1 MYDDFDFGKY
11 LADLGGSDEL
21 PPAVKKAT
29 NTEKYPCEHCNGT
42 GNWVGGR
49 NRNGERKCFACKGSG
64 YFKTSAFDRKK
75 ARTQRTASKARKL
88 TQTQEAFTEA
98 HPDLIKTLRSYVSWN
113 DFAGSLVGQFET
125 RGSLSDNQVAT
136 ATAMIAKTNASRAA
150 REEAQAKT
158 SVEVD
163 LTPIRTMFEKVHLA
177 GYRKPVYRADN
188 ITITRAPDHGRNAG
202 ALYIKTA
209 EGDYAG
215 KIIDNNFR
223 PTASADDD
231 LKAALLKV
239 AADPQAAA
247 VDYGRRSGQC
257 ACCGRPLT
265 NALSVELGI
274 GPICRDNW
282 F

>member
-1 MYDDFDFGKY
+1 MNDDFDLGSY
-11 LADLGGSDEL
+11 LDDLGGSDEL
-21 PPAVKKAT
+21 PPAVKST

-49 NRNGERKCFACKGSG
+49 NRNGERKCFACKGAG
-64 YFKTSAFDRKK
+64 YFKTSTYDRKK
-75 ARTQRTASKARKL
+75 ARSQRKTSQARKL
-88 TQTQEAFTEA
+88 TEAQEDFAEA
-98 HPDLIKTLRSYVSWN
+98 HPDLIDTLRSYVSWN
-113 DFAGSLVGQFET
+113 EFAGSLVGQFEQ
-125 RGSLSDNQVAT
+125 RGSLSDNQVAS

-150 REEAQAKT
+150 REEAQANT

-163 LTPIRTMFEKVHLA
+163 LAPIKQMFEKVHQA
-177 GYRKPVYRADN
+177 GYRKPVYRADG

-202 ALYIKTA
+202 ALYVKTD

-215 KIIDNNFR
+215 KIIDNRFR

-247 VDYGRRSGQC
+247 VDYGKRSGQC
-257 ACCGRPLT
+257 ACCGRALT

>member
-1 MYDDFDFGKY
+1 MNDDFDLGSY
-11 LADLGGSDEL
+11 LDDLGGSDEL
-21 PPAVKKAT
+21 PPAVKST
-29 NTEKYPCEHCNGT
+29 NTERFPCEHCNGT

-75 ARTQRTASKARKL
+75 ARAQRTASKARKL
-88 TQTQEAFTEA
+88 TEAQEAFEEMY
-98 HPDLIKTLRSYVSWN
+98 PDLIRTLRSYVAWN
-113 DFAGSLVGQFET
+113 DFAGSLVGQFEE
-125 RGSLSDNQVAT
+125 RGSLSDKQVAS

-150 REEAQAKT
+150 RDEAHGN
-158 SVEVD
+158 VEVE
-163 LTPIRTMFEKVHLA
+163 LTAIRIMFERVHNA
-177 GYRKPVYRADN
+177 GYRKPVYRADG

-202 ALYIKTA
+202 ALYVKT
-209 EGDYAG
+209 EDGDYAG
-215 KIIDNNFR
+215 KIVNNSFR
-223 PTASADDD
+223 PTPSADDD

>member
-1 MYDDFDFGKY
+1 MNDDFDFGSY
-11 LADLGGSDEL
+11 LDDLGGSDEL
-21 PPAVKKAT
+21 PPAVKST
-29 NTEKYPCEHCNGT
+29 NTEKFPCEHCGGT
-42 GNWVGGR
+42 GLWAER
-49 NRNGERKCFACKGSG
+49 RPNRHGNEKCFACKGAG
-64 YFKTSAFDRKK
+64 YFKTSTYDRKK

-88 TQTQEAFTEA
+88 TEAQEAFEEM
-98 HPDLIKTLRSYVSWN
+98 HPALIKTLRSYVSWN
-113 DFAGSLVGQFET
+113 EFAGSLVGQFEQ
-125 RGSLSDNQVAT
+125 RGSLSDKQLAA

-150 REEAQAKT
+150 REAAQANA

-163 LTPIRTMFEKVHLA
+163 LTPIRQMFEKVHNA
-177 GYRKPVYRADN
+177 GYRKPVYRADG

-202 ALYIKTA
+202 ALYVKTD

-215 KIIDNNFR
+215 KIIDNTFR

-247 VDYGRRSGQC
+247 VDYGKRSGQC

>member
-1 MYDDFDFGKY
+1 MTDDFDFGKY
-11 LADLGGSDEL
+11 LDDLGGSDEL

-29 NTEKYPCEHCNGT
+29 NTEKYPCEHCYGT

-75 ARTQRTASKARKL
+75 ARAQRTASKARKL
-88 TQTQEAFTEA
+88 TEAQEAFEEM
-98 HPDLIKTLRSYVSWN
+98 HPDLIRTLRSYVAWN
-113 DFAGSLVGQFET
+113 DFAGSLVGQFEE
-125 RGSLSDNQVAT
+125 RGSLSDNQVAS
-136 ATAMIAKTNASRAA
+136 ATAMISKTNASRAA
-150 REEAQAKT
+150 RDEAHGN
-158 SVEVD
+158 VEVE
-163 LTPIRTMFEKVHLA
+163 LTAIRIMFERVHNA
-177 GYRKPVYRADN
+177 GYRKPVYRADG

-202 ALYIKTA
+202 ALYVKT
-209 EGDYAG
+209 EDGDYAG
-215 KIIDNNFR
+215 KIINNSFR
-223 PTASADDD
+223 PAPGADDD

>member
-1 MYDDFDFGKY
+1 MNDDFDLGSY
-11 LADLGGSDEL
+11 LDDLGGSDEL
-21 PPAVKKAT
+21 PPAVKST

-42 GNWVGGR
+42 GNWIGGR
-49 NRNGERKCFACKGSG
+49 NHNGERKCFACKGAG
-64 YFKTSAFDRKK
+64 YFKTSTYDRKK
-75 ARTQRTASKARKL
+75 ARSQRKTSQARKL
-88 TQTQEAFTEA
+88 TEAQEDFAEA
-98 HPDLIKTLRSYVSWN
+98 HPDLIDTLRSYVSWN
-113 DFAGSLVGQFET
+113 EFAGSLVGQFEQ
-125 RGSLSDNQVAT
+125 RGSLSDNQVAS

-150 REEAQAKT
+150 REEAQANT

-163 LTPIRTMFEKVHLA
+163 LAPIKQMFEKVHQA
-177 GYRKPVYRADN
+177 GYRKPVYRADG

-202 ALYIKTA
+202 ALYVKTA

-215 KIIDNNFR
+215 KIIDNRFR

-247 VDYGRRSGQC
+247 VDYGKRSGQC
-257 ACCGRPLT
+257 ACCGRALT